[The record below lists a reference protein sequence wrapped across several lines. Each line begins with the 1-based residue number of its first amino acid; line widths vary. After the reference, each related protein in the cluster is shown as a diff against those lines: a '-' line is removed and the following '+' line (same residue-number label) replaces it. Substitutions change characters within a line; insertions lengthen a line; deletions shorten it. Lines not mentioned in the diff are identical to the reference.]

1 MAGARAIMSK
11 PMVPV
16 ITPPTIQGRRMPRR
30 ERVRSLS
37 LPKSGLAT
45 RAKIAP
51 MPRMSERSPAS
62 PFASICAMRRGRA
75 TIIGVSSAIQ
85 VPKYAAMKTGPTRR
99 VGAGASALT
108 RSGLVAVIGNG
119 FLGSSFT
126 SSSLVG
132 SCMDASPSEGVCHV
146 AVLLIRE
153 QYERASGQLDTQ
165 GAGEADV
172 PRGGTHVH
180 HVIAMGYLPAVRV
193 DVPRGQRTRGGI
205 GV

>member
-1 MAGARAIMSK
+1 
-11 PMVPV
+11 
-16 ITPPTIQGRRMPRR
+16 
-30 ERVRSLS
+30 
-37 LPKSGLAT
+37 
-45 RAKIAP
+45 
-51 MPRMSERSPAS
+51 
-62 PFASICAMRRGRA
+62 
-75 TIIGVSSAIQ
+75 
-85 VPKYAAMKTGPTRR
+85 MKTGPTRR
-99 VGAGASALT
+99 VGEGASALT

-119 FLGSSFT
+119 FLDSSFT

-193 DVPRGQRTRGGI
+193 DVPGGQRTRGGMRVQHYTDLLGLARLHLDI
-205 GV
+205 RPAHQSLRRFSCARWQAEVDL

>member
-1 MAGARAIMSK
+1 SNILAHAEHAGDCSPLLLRHLVRQHGDLHGQQGIESHLSEAPAHQDQWDGRGEGDMSK

-62 PFASICAMRRGRA
+62 PFASICAMCRGRA

-85 VPKYAAMKTGPTRR
+85 VPKYAAAYAAMKTGPTRR

-108 RSGLVAVIGNG
+108 RSGPV
-119 FLGSSFT
+119 
-126 SSSLVG
+126 
-132 SCMDASPSEGVCHV
+132 
-146 AVLLIRE
+146 
-153 QYERASGQLDTQ
+153 
-165 GAGEADV
+165 
-172 PRGGTHVH
+172 
-180 HVIAMGYLPAVRV
+180 
-193 DVPRGQRTRGGI
+193 
-205 GV
+205 